1 MELTRIVEFSA
12 EVEFTPSIRSG
23 GRRGTADT
31 VILPPGGRA
40 FNPVVI
46 SSCISYLSRTQFL
59 LTREIIIILSFSP
72 ARPATDHRLR
82 SEVSLAS
89 GASEDWGVDAGVEEG
104 L

>member
-1 MELTRIVEFSA
+1 MEFTSIVEFPA
-12 EVEFTPSIRSG
+12 KVEFAPSIRSG

-46 SSCISYLSRTQFL
+46 SSRISYLPRTQFL
-59 LTREIIIILSFSP
+59 LTGEIIITLSFSP
-72 ARPATDHRLR
+72 PRPTTDHRLR

-89 GASEDWGVDAGVEEG
+89 GASEDWGVDADVEEG
-104 L
+104 I